1 MDEFQEEQCIRWAK
15 KEKIGTEM
23 NCAATKNNC
32 SDERQQRFKSE
43 CFKRNLKESEIR
55 SITVSELIAGENER
69 EGETRD
75 DCEPLSL

>member
-1 MDEFQEEQCIRWAK
+1 MNFRKYNVIRWVE
-15 KEKIGTEM
+15 KEIIGVEM

-43 CFKRNLKESEIR
+43 CFKRNLKGSETR
-55 SITVSELIAGENER
+55 SITVSESIAGENER
-69 EGETRD
+69 EGEAKD